1 MKKRVVAHMCAHM
14 ESVGEDLIN
23 QRYIT
28 NQVVCI
34 MSYRVRLASRR
45 HITEGYVVL
54 PSKSFQG
61 TQGLPLSHVE
71 PILGHRGHMVE
82 VRLFVPIYEI
92 ICHGHTHICL

>member
-14 ESVGEDLIN
+14 ESVGEVLIN

-34 MSYRVRLASRR
+34 MSYWVRLASRR

-61 TQGLPLSHVE
+61 TLV
-71 PILGHRGHMVE
+71 
-82 VRLFVPIYEI
+82 
-92 ICHGHTHICL
+92 CLYRMWNEF